1 MRFDVSVAVLNP
13 SLTVIAPVREWP
25 MSREEEIE
33 YARVN
38 GIPVP
43 VNKESRYS
51 IDQNLWGRS
60 IECGQ
65 IEDPWAEPPEDAW
78 QWTQDPQKAPDVPE
92 YLEIGFSKGVPV
104 SLNSSTLGPVELV
117 SALNTVAGKHGV
129 GRLDMVENRLV
140 GIKSRELYECP
151 AAVTLITAHRDLES
165 ITLPRELAQFKSI
178 IDQKY
183 SEIVY
188 FGLWFSPLREAL
200 DAFIDKTQETV
211 IGIVRLKLFKGSV
224 TVVGRKSE
232 FSLYDYSLATYDKQ
246 DAFDHKAAKGFIDIW
261 GLPTNVYSSVRKR
274 SSNL

>member
-1 MRFDVSVAVLNP
+1 
-13 SLTVIAPVREWP
+13 